1 MPSQSPFQATTMAPS
16 DRDQY
21 TETRH
26 YSRSPVG
33 VGVGVGVVPT
43 DSVQQKNPIPMTR
56 QAQNKPQPSAPLL
69 SGSVDVVRGFVS
81 VPGASTPF
89 GRTEL
94 NQSFTGNHN
103 GDNCVQMVDCMIP
116 ATATPSDAALSVS
129 TSVTSNIPD
138 EGRQHQRS
146 LDSLGMPFRSTLDE
160 TGLMS
165 ASFDDG
171 NSLGGLPTNEFSTN
185 EMLGHFLDSS
195 CVDEFADDIFADE
208 EEV

>member
-1 MPSQSPFQATTMAPS
+1 
-16 DRDQY
+16 
-21 TETRH
+21 
-26 YSRSPVG
+26 
-33 VGVGVGVVPT
+33 
-43 DSVQQKNPIPMTR
+43 
-56 QAQNKPQPSAPLL
+56 
-69 SGSVDVVRGFVS
+69 
-81 VPGASTPF
+81 
-89 GRTEL
+89 
-94 NQSFTGNHN
+94 
-103 GDNCVQMVDCMIP
+103 MIP